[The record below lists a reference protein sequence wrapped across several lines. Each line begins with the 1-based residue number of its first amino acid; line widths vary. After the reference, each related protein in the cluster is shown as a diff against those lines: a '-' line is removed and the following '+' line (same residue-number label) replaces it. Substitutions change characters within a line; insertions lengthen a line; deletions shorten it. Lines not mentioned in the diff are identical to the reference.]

1 MRSRAPSSSPAP
13 PCSGCA
19 TASGSSRTPPRR
31 TPWRARCP
39 TRAACP
45 SCRPSSGSARR
56 TGIRTRAAPS
66 SGSRAAPRG
75 RIWRAPRW
83 RRSPSRAATC
93 WRRWPPT
100 PRRRCRGSAWMAAP
114 SPTTSSA
121 SSRPTCSTR
130 RWTGRPSSR
139 RPVSVPPISPGS
151 ASASGA
157 RSTRWPSAMPSS
169 ARSRRRW
176 RWTSGPRGT
185 RRGSERSNAPA
196 PGRRHR
202 RWHGDVEGVR
212 HRRARPGRDGALASL
227 PRARHRTGLSGDG
240 AQGRRTPP
248 ASRMPGPFQ
257 RPSLRPRDAGFTEA
271 TRSGAGWEIRFADVP
286 AAQGWK
292 RRVLRRR
299 QSQSGR
305 GSGGARRGLSGRQ
318 AHGGRVRS
326 PVRAVARAG
335 HAYAMGERANATDAT
350 GAHQVARAGSR
361 DERSVTMMRRMML
374 SALALLVAMAA
385 ASGVRAQ
392 TPAPIESELHLI
404 TPVSKFIHDAALKAF
419 AEYAKEK
426 WNVAVKVTAIPAGT
440 PIAYGRVVEWKGK
453 PEVDILWGGESA
465 VFEKLADQK
474 RLQKVEIS
482 RESWESIPA
491 SIGKPKPIPLKDRD
505 GYWVGTA
512 LEPYGLVYHPKKIQ
526 RLGMAEPKEWD
537 DLLNPK
543 LKGEVAQCAPTR
555 SSSSNATYE
564 VILSM
569 YGEDK
574 GWEWLRKLAANTGH
588 FTARSR
594 DVPTVVAKGEYTAGF
609 AVPSYMAFEEKLA
622 GFDLKFVAPK
632 NAFVTPEPM
641 AILAGAR
648 NPRAARAFI
657 EFLLSERGQR
667 VFMERGLFPITPKY
681 KVQGPPGST
690 AEMAVEFTG
699 GVRSYFERDVS
710 NVYDEAMAQK
720 RSDALK
726 QKFRTDIE
734 ATWKK
739 P

>member
-19 TASGSSRTPPRR
+19 TASGSSRTPPRP

-39 TRAACP
+39 TREACT

-56 TGIRTRAAPS
+56 TGISMRAAPS

-83 RRSPSRAATC
+83 KRSPSRAATC

-121 SSRPTCSTR
+121 SSRPTCSMR

-139 RPVSVPPISPGS
+139 RPVSAPPTSPGS

-157 RSTRWPSAMPSS
+157 RSTRWPSATRSS
-169 ARSRRRW
+169 APSCRRW
-176 RWTSGPRGT
+176 RWPSGPSGT
-185 RRGSERSNAPA
+185 RSGSERSNAPA
-196 PGRRHR
+196 PGRRP
-202 RWHGDVEGVR
+202 R
-212 HRRARPGRDGALASL
+212 HPY
-227 PRARHRTGLSGDG
+227 
-240 AQGRRTPP
+240 
-248 ASRMPGPFQ
+248 
-257 RPSLRPRDAGFTEA
+257 
-271 TRSGAGWEIRFADVP
+271 
-286 AAQGWK
+286 K
-292 RRVLRRR
+292 
-299 QSQSGR
+299 
-305 GSGGARRGLSGRQ
+305 
-318 AHGGRVRS
+318 
-326 PVRAVARAG
+326 
-335 HAYAMGERANATDAT
+335 
-350 GAHQVARAGSR
+350 
-361 DERSVTMMRRMML
+361 ERSMTRRMML
-374 SALALLVAMAA
+374 PALALLMAMAA

-465 VFEKLADQK
+465 LFEKLADQK
-474 RLQKVEIS
+474 LLQKIEIS

-512 LEPYGLVYHPKKIQ
+512 LEPDGLVYHPKKIR
-526 RLGMAEPKEWD
+526 RLGMAEPKEW
-537 DLLNPK
+537 
-543 LKGEVAQCAPTR
+543 
-555 SSSSNATYE
+555 
-564 VILSM
+564 
-569 YGEDK
+569 
-574 GWEWLRKLAANTGH
+574 
-588 FTARSR
+588 
-594 DVPTVVAKGEYTAGF
+594 
-609 AVPSYMAFEEKLA
+609 
-622 GFDLKFVAPK
+622 FDLKFVAPK

-648 NPRAARAFI
+648 NPKAARAFI
-657 EFLLSERGQR
+657 EFLLTERGQK

-699 GVRSYFERDVS
+699 GVRSYFDRDVS
-710 NVYDEAMAQK
+710 NVYDEAVAGK
-720 RSDALK
+720 RSEALK
-726 QKFRTDIE
+726 TRFHSDIE
-734 ATWKK
+734 AVWKK